1 MGHSFGLLDFVHFLI
16 VTDLQCVIRRRQI
29 WYLLQY
35 SSPSL
40 PRAQTLPRPHPLS
53 RVASG
58 ILLVR
63 KQKSYHRRVR
73 RKGLS
78 SMLVN

>member
-63 KQKSYHRRVR
+63 KADTQQITYLGQQIIAWKN
-73 RKGLS
+73 L
-78 SMLVN
+78 